1 MFLKNKKKQD
11 FISDSI
17 KNKISLLIIT
27 CTSHLYLFYTN
38 LAVNASVTGLFY
50 EKN

>member
-1 MFLKNKKKQD
+1 MSLQNKKKQD
-11 FISDSI
+11 FISASI

-38 LAVNASVTGLFY
+38 LAIKASVSGRFY
-50 EKN
+50 G